1 VETPVLDR
9 SLALQQR
16 NRKVRLVLLAIL
28 GANWVVAAA
37 KLGFG
42 LLSQS
47 ASVTADG
54 LHSFIDGGSNVLGLV
69 AMGVASRPADE
80 DHPYGHGKFEA
91 LASLGIG
98 AMIGIG
104 MLELG
109 RMALDSVMHD
119 KHPQVTATMAGVM
132 AFTLVVNMVVTRVER
147 HYGHKYK
154 SSLLLADA
162 SHTMSDVYVTLAV
175 LGSLL
180 LVWLGFPR
188 ADGLI
193 ALGVMV
199 FVAWVAYGIVRQA
212 VSASISAPVRA
223 VATTRLRISIPSGI
237 GCSSTSTWS
246 SGSGWAS
253 GISSDV
259 RFAPWM
265 PARRATAKASPFGR
279 LASRMRVW
287 AESRTRQEASA
298 TRRVTGFSETST
310 MWALPC
316 GSRWLKEPCELMNGR
331 FSSSRSPL
339 C

>member
-1 VETPVLDR
+1 VETPVPIDR
-9 SLALQQR
+9 TAQMQQR
-16 NRKVRLVLLAIL
+16 NRKVRVVLLSIL
-28 GANWVVAAA
+28 VANWVVAAA
-37 KLGFG
+37 KLAFG

-109 RMALDSVMHD
+109 RMALDSLLHD
-119 KHPQVTATMAGVM
+119 KHPQVTGTMAAVM
-132 AFTLVVNMVVTRVER
+132 VFTLVVNLAVTRVER
-147 HYGHKYK
+147 HYGQKYK
-154 SSLLLADA
+154 STLLLADA
-162 SHTMSDVYVTLAV
+162 THTLSDVFVTIAV
-175 LGSLL
+175 LVSLL

-212 VSASISAPVRA
+212 VRILSDTARLDPVA
-223 VATTRLRISIPSGI
+223 VAHHTLGVAGVRSCHRVRSRGMEESVYVDLKIEVDPNL
-237 GCSSTSTWS
+237 STAQAHEVADRVEHTIQD
-246 SGSGWAS
+246 AFPQVV
-253 GISSDV
+253 DV
-259 RFAPWM
+259 VVHVE
-265 PARRATAKASPFGR
+265 PARGAAAQRA
-279 LASRMRVW
+279 
-287 AESRTRQEASA
+287 
-298 TRRVTGFSETST
+298 
-310 MWALPC
+310 
-316 GSRWLKEPCELMNGR
+316 
-331 FSSSRSPL
+331 
-339 C
+339 